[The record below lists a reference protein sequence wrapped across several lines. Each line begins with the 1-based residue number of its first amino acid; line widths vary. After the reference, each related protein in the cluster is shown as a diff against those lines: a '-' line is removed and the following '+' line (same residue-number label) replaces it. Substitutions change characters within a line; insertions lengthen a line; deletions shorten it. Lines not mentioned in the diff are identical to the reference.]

1 MGLGSTAKKLQTVAD
16 RAEQLYAQLDNVREQ
31 LTDLRAKVEEIHT
44 TVTTLETKHQQNRAL
59 LEALADERGIDVEE
73 VLTEAAINDAEDTP
87 TAEAET
93 AESAAGPTDA
103 DAPTE
108 SEAN

>member
-16 RAEQLYAQLDNVREQ
+16 RAEQLYSQLDKVREQ

-44 TVTTLETKHQQNRAL
+44 TVSALETKHQQNRAL
-59 LEALADERGIDVEE
+59 LEALADEQGIDTEE
-73 VLTEAAINDAEDTP
+73 VLTEAAINDAEDDP
-87 TAEAET
+87 TADAGDPAAEPADT
-93 AESAAGPTDA
+93 